1 MTTTSDVSQ
10 RIADLSPEQREL
22 LLQQLKQKA
31 GMTYRAAAAT
41 EKNPTQALDLAKEAE
56 LDPSIQPSRVPG
68 TFNTRPKTIFL
79 TGGTGFLGAFIIA
92 ETLKQTPAIIHC
104 LVRAKSAA
112 DGKARI
118 QRNLENYDIWQSDF
132 SDRIIPVLGDLAS
145 PQFALSDAQFDQL
158 AHDMDAIYHCAAS
171 LNFVFPYSALKAMNV
186 TATEDV
192 IRLASTVR
200 RKTVHYMSSVSV
212 FESEAYA
219 GVTVDENDMLDH
231 HDGMFLGYAQTK
243 WVAEKLMLAARSR
256 GLPLCIYRLPFISG
270 DSNTGAWNTE
280 DFTCLAI
287 KGCMRMG
294 SAPLLDYWINNC
306 PVNYASEAIA
316 YLAQQPQSAGKV
328 FHLMNPYPVTSE
340 ESNSWDRYVGSPVKY
355 LPYKEWQTRLANEV
369 TSPDHPLFS
378 LRSFFLEPFTDE
390 KLSIPELYTR
400 DKTPLFDCTATLDAL
415 RGSGIRCHPISPALS
430 ATYFDYF
437 LRKGLLDSKDYGEET
452 IARFKTLIRLQRI
465 NQKFSLK
472 KAIATLRDGFDF
484 EAWKRVNISATGS

>member
-1 MTTTSDVSQ
+1 MTPTSDLSQ

-31 GMTYRAAAAT
+31 GLTYRSAAAT
-41 EKNPTQALDLAKEAE
+41 EKNPADVLDLAQEAQ
-56 LDPSIQPSRVPG
+56 LDPSIRPQTTG
-68 TFNTRPKTIFL
+68 KFITRPKTVFL

-92 ETLKQTPAIIHC
+92 ELLQQTSTVIYC
-104 LVRAKSAA
+104 LVRAKNAE
-112 DGKARI
+112 DGHRRI
-118 QRNLENYDIWQSDF
+118 QKNLESYDIWQSNF

-145 PQFALSDAQFDQL
+145 PQFGFDDSQFDQL
-158 AHDMDAIYHCAAS
+158 ARDIEVIYHCAAS

-192 IRLASTVR
+192 IRLACEGR
-200 RKTVHYMSSVSV
+200 LKTIHYMSSVSV

-219 GVTVDENDMLDH
+219 GKTVDETDMLEH
-231 HDGMFLGYAQTK
+231 YEGMFLGYAQTK
-243 WVAEKLMLAARSR
+243 WVAEKLMLQARER
-256 GLPLCIYRLPFISG
+256 GIPLCIYRLPFISG
-270 DSNTGAWNTE
+270 DSNTGAWNTD

-287 KGCMRMG
+287 KGCMEMG
-294 SAPLLDYWINNC
+294 AAPLLDYWINNC
-306 PVNYASEAIA
+306 PVNYASTAVA
-316 YLAQQPQSAGKV
+316 FLSQQPQSDGKV

-355 LPYKEWQTRLANEV
+355 LPYKEWQSRLANEV

-437 LRKGLLDSKDYGEET
+437 LRKGMLDASDYGQET
-452 IARFKTLIRLQRI
+452 IAKFKTLIRLQRI
-465 NQKFSLK
+465 NQKFSLRQ
-472 KAIATLRDGFDF
+472 AIATLRDGFDF
-484 EAWKRVNISATGS
+484 EAWKRVNISAIS